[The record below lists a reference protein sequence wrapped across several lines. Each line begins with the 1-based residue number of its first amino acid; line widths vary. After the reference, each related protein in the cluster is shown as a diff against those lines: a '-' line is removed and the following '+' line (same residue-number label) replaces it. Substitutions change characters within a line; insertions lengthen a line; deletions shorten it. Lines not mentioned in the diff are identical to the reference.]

1 MSSQKKRTLL
11 YVKEKVSVVNR
22 YNEFPFNN
30 YYNLLAMFSI
40 FWSITSLLA
49 FDIPTV
55 SAKTVIFFT
64 FFSGTV
70 TEFLKTL
77 TLTIHI
83 YNDFTLNTK
92 LCSRS

>member
-1 MSSQKKRTLL
+1 MIAQKLQ
-11 YVKEKVSVVNR
+11 
-22 YNEFPFNN
+22 FNN
-30 YYNLLAMFSI
+30 YYNFLTKCSI

-49 FDIPTV
+49 FDKKAKRV
-55 SAKTVIFFT
+55 SKFFFT

-83 YNDFTLNTK
+83 
-92 LCSRS
+92 